1 MGELI
6 AYLLELIAEIG
17 LCIQEFFFRKK
28 KKKRRAYEKENNL
41 PKKRMISLN
50 QRVYILFAAV
60 VFILFI
66 TTIIFF
72 PSSSNKELTLKKI
85 TEIKELL
92 EKEKEVFGKYPKALE
107 IIIRNNPL
115 RENLLKDGW
124 SNSFKYE
131 VKEDGTDYFLVSSGR
146 DEEFMTEDDIIITNN

>member
-6 AYLLELIAEIG
+6 ASLLELIAEIG

-28 KKKRRAYEKENNL
+28 KKKRRTYEKENKL
-41 PKKRMISLN
+41 PKKRMISPN
-50 QRVYILFAAV
+50 QRVFILFVAV

-66 TTIIFF
+66 ATIFF

-85 TEIKELL
+85 TKIEELL

-115 RENLLKDGW
+115 RENLLEDGW

-131 VKEDGTDYFLVSSGR
+131 VKEDGTDYFLVSSGS
-146 DEEFMTEDDIIITNN
+146 DEEFKTEDDIIITRN